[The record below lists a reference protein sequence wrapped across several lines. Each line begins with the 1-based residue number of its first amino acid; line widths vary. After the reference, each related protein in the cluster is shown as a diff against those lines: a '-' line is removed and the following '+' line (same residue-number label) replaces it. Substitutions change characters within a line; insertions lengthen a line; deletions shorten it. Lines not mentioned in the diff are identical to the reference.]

1 MIIQVRGTS
10 GSGKSTIVRS
20 VMALYPVREPIHEG
34 RRKQPWGY
42 HLRQGDEQQHAGRLY
57 VPGHY
62 EIECG
67 GMDTLPRLAEAM
79 PDVLVEHELG
89 GRDVLMEGL
98 LASEDVRHLLALRE
112 KMRHADSML
121 VIQLTTPIE
130 ECLAAIRERRARRGN
145 SNPLSEKNTRNR
157 VATIKRACARLTMEG
172 VHVEDH
178 DRAGA
183 LARVRSLLGV

>member
-1 MIIQVRGTS
+1 MIIQIRGTS
-10 GSGKSTIVRS
+10 GSGKSTIVRRI
-20 VMALYPVREPIHEG
+20 MERYPVREPWREG

-42 HLRQGDEQQHAGRLY
+42 HLRRESGRELY

-67 GMDTLPRLAEAM
+67 GMDTLPRLSEAL
-79 PDVLVEHELG
+79 PQVLTEHELG

-98 LASEDVRHLLALRE
+98 LASEDVKQLTSLGWASSDLSE
-112 KMRHADSML
+112 KL
-121 VIQLTTPIE
+121 VVIHLTTPID

-145 SNPLSEKNTRNR
+145 SNPLSEKNTRAR
-157 VATIKRACARLTMEG
+157 VATIERACARLRAAG
-172 VHVEDH
+172 VQVEDH
-178 DRAGA
+178 DRTSA